1 MAPDFLQRVIDTF
14 QGGFTSAHQL
24 LLLAMHAVLLETGL
38 QLVQQVSLRGIDAD
52 LLA

>member
-14 QGGFTSAHQL
+14 QGAITSAHQL
-24 LLLAMHAVLLETGL
+24 VLLAMHAVLLETGL
-38 QLVQQVSLRGIDAD
+38 QLVQQVSFRRVDAD